1 MPCTTILVG
10 KAASYDGSTIIAR
23 NDDSGAGS
31 YTPKKYAVVHPEEQP
46 RIYKSVI
53 SHVEIEL
60 PDDPMRYTCVPN
72 ALSGEG
78 IWAASGVNAANVAM
92 TATETITSNP
102 RVLGADPLVCYE
114 PADGDKPEKAGGIGE
129 EDIVSITLPYIKS
142 AREGVI
148 RLGSLLE
155 QYGTYEMNGIAFQ
168 DMDEIWWLET
178 IGGHHW
184 IARKVPDDVYVVMPN
199 QFGMDEFDLADAF
212 GAQNEFMCSA
222 DLPEFIEKY
231 HLNVENMEC
240 VMLRNISQTGELQ
253 DKDEND
259 DCGQEVDD
267 TNNETDSSDGTYTSI
282 ICPRDIFGSHDDA
295 DHVYNTPRAWLMERT
310 LNPNSAVWDGPNA
323 DFTPVSDDIPWCMIP
338 EKKITMEDVK
348 YVLSSHYQGT
358 LYDPYGNYG
367 DKSLRGAYRSI
378 GVNRTDFMSAIQ
390 IRPYADEDSSAI
402 QWLAFASNAFNVMVP
417 FYTNV
422 DEVPE
427 YLANTS
433 SEVST
438 DNFYWTSR
446 MIAAMADASYAKSV
460 FHIERYDE
468 KVMSKAHE
476 IIYRYDDLLR
486 ADRDVQTDAVSKLG
500 QKLRQ
505 QANRETADM
514 VRQAASDTL
523 GKVLYELSNQMKNSY
538 SRSDA

>member
-1 MPCTTILVG
+1 MYKRQPCTTILVG
-10 KAASYDGSTIIAR
+10 KNASYDGSTIIAR

-31 YTPKKYAVVHPEEQP
+31 YTPKKYVVVKPEEQP
-46 RIYKSVI
+46 RIYKSEI

-72 ALSGEG
+72 ALAGEG
-78 IWAASGVNAANVAM
+78 IWAASGVNSANVAM

-114 PADGDKPEKAGGIGE
+114 PAEGDKPEKTGGIGE

-142 AREGVI
+142 AREGVK

-155 QYGTYEMNGIAFQ
+155 RYGTYEMNGIAFQ
-168 DMDEIWWLET
+168 DVDEIWWLET

-199 QFGMDEFDLADAF
+199 QFGMDEFDMADAM
-212 GAQNEFMCSA
+212 GAQSEFMCSA
-222 DLPEFIEKY
+222 DLPAFIEKY
-231 HLNVENMEC
+231 HLNVENME
-240 VMLRNISQTGELQ
+240 
-253 DKDEND
+253 
-259 DCGQEVDD
+259 D
-267 TNNETDSSDGTYTSI
+267 T

-295 DHVYNTPRAWLMERT
+295 DHVYNTPRAWFMERT
-310 LNPNSAVWDGPNA
+310 LNPNSAVWDGPDA

-358 LYDPYGNYG
+358 PYDPYGNYG
-367 DKSLRGAYRSI
+367 DNKMRGAYRSI

-390 IRPYADEDSSAI
+390 MRPYVGEDICAV
-402 QWLAFASNAFNVMVP
+402 QWIAFASNAFNVMVP
-417 FYTNV
+417 FYANV
-422 DEVPE
+422 DTTPE
-427 YLANTS
+427 YLANTGAD
-433 SEVST
+433 VST

-460 FHIERYDE
+460 FHIERYEE

-476 IIYRYDDLLR
+476 IIYRYDDIMNE
-486 ADRDVQTDAVSKLG
+486 QPLG
-500 QKLRQ
+500 EKLRQ
-505 QANRETADM
+505 QANQETTDM
-514 VRQAASDTL
+514 VRREANATL
-523 GKVLYELSNQMKNSY
+523 GRVLYELSNQMKNSY